1 MKLFRGRVDLPDPPQ
16 ETLPEEEA
24 AVLER
29 VATKVVDKGWTVPA
43 ILFLESVKPLN
54 FISSQAM
61 VFFEPIVQSIFNL
74 RDYDTFR
81 TALEKRI
88 TIELLIQRIEALD
101 AVALAREKR
110 MKKYFKEQSRTWTWY
125 QRWLGVGTPKL
136 VYPDEVLNGPPEE
149 QSQKKDDS

>member
-16 ETLPEEEA
+16 ESLPEEEA

-29 VATKVVDKGWTVPA
+29 VAKKVVDKGWTVPA

-61 VFFEPIVQSIFNL
+61 VFFEPIVQGIFNL

-110 MKKYFKEQSRTWTWY
+110 IKKFLKEERKKWTWY
-125 QRWLGVGTPKL
+125 QRWLGIATPRL
-136 VYPDEVLNGPPEE
+136 VYPDEVLNGPPPEPSE
-149 QSQKKDDS
+149 KKDDS